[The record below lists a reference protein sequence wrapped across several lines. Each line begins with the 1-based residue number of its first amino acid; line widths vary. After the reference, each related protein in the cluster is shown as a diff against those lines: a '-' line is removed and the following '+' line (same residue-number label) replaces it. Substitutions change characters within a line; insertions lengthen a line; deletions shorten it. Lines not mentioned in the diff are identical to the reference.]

1 MAVFS
6 KKLCQTKLQT
16 WLDAEEAVAT
26 GQSYQI
32 GTRMLTRADLK
43 QIREQIE
50 YWAGKLA
57 EAEAEEKCGGR
68 NRAYRFV
75 PRDL

>member
-6 KKLCQTKLQT
+6 RKMCQDKLKV
-16 WLDAEEAVAT
+16 WLDAEEAIAT

-43 QIREQIE
+43 EVREEME

-57 EAEAEEKCGGR
+57 EAEAEESSGGR

-75 PRDL
+75 IRDV